1 MGIYDPDFSMS
12 ANMGICSLEDER
24 MKMDNHIL
32 VVEDDAAIREGV
44 RILLEGEGY
53 IVQEA
58 EDGYQCLK
66 KVSDD
71 IDLVILDIMM
81 PGSDGLSICKKL
93 RTISSVPIIIL
104 TAKDSESDHMKG
116 FMYGGDD
123 YLIKPF
129 SPSLLV
135 VRVNALF
142 RRVEMNIPV
151 KADISF
157 GDVCFSWEKH
167 NAIVKEHDIGL
178 TMTEFS
184 LLGCLMEHG
193 GTAIPRNEILDKVW
207 GIDSTEIE
215 TRVVDETAFVVLN
228 GNYALAAGFSVGKD
242 ALAYEKSDS
251 EAAKTYVNVIAVKE
265 GNENSAKIKA
275 LVDVLK
281 SDDVK
286 KYINDTY
293 DGAVLPYEE

>member
-1 MGIYDPDFSMS
+1 
-12 ANMGICSLEDER
+12 
-24 MKMDNHIL
+24 
-32 VVEDDAAIREGV
+32 
-44 RILLEGEGY
+44 
-53 IVQEA
+53 
-58 EDGYQCLK
+58 
-66 KVSDD
+66 
-71 IDLVILDIMM
+71 MM

-215 TRVVDETAFVVLN
+215 TRVVDETVRRVRQKMKT
-228 GNYALAAGFSVGKD
+228 AGSKVRI
-242 ALAYEKSDS
+242 S
-251 EAAKTYVNVIAVKE
+251 AVW
-265 GNENSAKIKA
+265 G
-275 LVDVLK
+275 LWL
-281 SDDVK
+281 
-286 KYINDTY
+286 
-293 DGAVLPYEE
+293 

>member
-1 MGIYDPDFSMS
+1 MLRI
-12 ANMGICSLEDER
+12 GICDDEELITKRLMRILYSLEKNQSE
-24 MKMDNHIL
+24 N
-32 VVEDDAAIREGV
+32 
-44 RILLEGEGY
+44 Y
-53 IVQEA
+53 
-58 EDGYQCLK
+58 
-66 KVSDD
+66 D
-71 IDLVILDIMM
+71 IEVYTDSVKLSEKLSAGKRYDLIFLDIMM

-215 TRVVDETAFVVLN
+215 TRVVDETVRRVRQKMKT
-228 GNYALAAGFSVGKD
+228 AGSKVRI
-242 ALAYEKSDS
+242 S
-251 EAAKTYVNVIAVKE
+251 AVWGYGYKLE
-265 GNENSAKIKA
+265 DCNE
-275 LVDVLK
+275 
-281 SDDVK
+281 
-286 KYINDTY
+286 
-293 DGAVLPYEE
+293 

>member
-1 MGIYDPDFSMS
+1 MAKKIYLAD
-12 ANMGICSLEDER
+12 DEQ
-24 MKMDNHIL
+24 D
-32 VVEDDAAIREGV
+32 IRE
-44 RILLEGEGY
+44 ILTEFLSNAGY
-53 IVQEA
+53 EVTAYKNGDTLFSAFQEKP
-58 EDGYQCLK
+58 C
-66 KVSDD
+66 
-71 IDLVILDIMM
+71 DLVILDIMM

>member
-1 MGIYDPDFSMS
+1 MEENNSS
-12 ANMGICSLEDER
+12 
-24 MKMDNHIL
+24 IL
-32 VVEDDAAIREGV
+32 VVDDNPEIQEIIQV
-44 RILLEGEGY
+44 LLGGEGY
-53 IVQEA
+53 LVETAGNGVKALEMLSQRE
-58 EDGYQCLK
+58 Y
-66 KVSDD
+66 
-71 IDLVILDIMM
+71 DLIILDIMM

-129 SPSLLV
+129 SPSLLA

-215 TRVVDETAFVVLN
+215 TRVVDETVRRVRQKMKT
-228 GNYALAAGFSVGKD
+228 AGSKVRI
-242 ALAYEKSDS
+242 S
-251 EAAKTYVNVIAVKE
+251 AVWGYGYKLE
-265 GNENSAKIKA
+265 DCNE
-275 LVDVLK
+275 
-281 SDDVK
+281 
-286 KYINDTY
+286 
-293 DGAVLPYEE
+293 

>member
-1 MGIYDPDFSMS
+1 MAKKIYLAD
-12 ANMGICSLEDER
+12 DEQ
-24 MKMDNHIL
+24 D
-32 VVEDDAAIREGV
+32 IRE
-44 RILLEGEGY
+44 ILTEFLSNAGY
-53 IVQEA
+53 EVTAYKNGDTLFSAFQEKP
-58 EDGYQCLK
+58 C
-66 KVSDD
+66 
-71 IDLVILDIMM
+71 DLVILDIMM

-193 GTAIPRNEILDKVW
+193 GTESPGMKF
-207 GIDSTEIE
+207 ST
-215 TRVVDETAFVVLN
+215 
-228 GNYALAAGFSVGKD
+228 
-242 ALAYEKSDS
+242 
-251 EAAKTYVNVIAVKE
+251 
-265 GNENSAKIKA
+265 
-275 LVDVLK
+275 
-281 SDDVK
+281 
-286 KYINDTY
+286 KY
-293 DGAVLPYEE
+293 GE

>member
-1 MGIYDPDFSMS
+1 MAKKIYLAD
-12 ANMGICSLEDER
+12 DEQ
-24 MKMDNHIL
+24 D
-32 VVEDDAAIREGV
+32 IRE
-44 RILLEGEGY
+44 ILTEFLSNAGY
-53 IVQEA
+53 EVTAYKNGDTLFSAFQEKP
-58 EDGYQCLK
+58 C
-66 KVSDD
+66 
-71 IDLVILDIMM
+71 DLVILDIMM

-157 GDVCFSWEKH
+157 GDVCF
-167 NAIVKEHDIGL
+167 
-178 TMTEFS
+178 MTEFS

-215 TRVVDETAFVVLN
+215 TRVVDETVRRVRQKMKT
-228 GNYALAAGFSVGKD
+228 AGSKVRI
-242 ALAYEKSDS
+242 S
-251 EAAKTYVNVIAVKE
+251 AVWGYGYKLE
-265 GNENSAKIKA
+265 DCNE
-275 LVDVLK
+275 
-281 SDDVK
+281 
-286 KYINDTY
+286 
-293 DGAVLPYEE
+293 

>member
-1 MGIYDPDFSMS
+1 M
-12 ANMGICSLEDER
+12 
-24 MKMDNHIL
+24 
-32 VVEDDAAIREGV
+32 
-44 RILLEGEGY
+44 
-53 IVQEA
+53 
-58 EDGYQCLK
+58 
-66 KVSDD
+66 
-71 IDLVILDIMM
+71 
-81 PGSDGLSICKKL
+81 
-93 RTISSVPIIIL
+93 

-184 LLGCLMEHG
+184 LLGMSY
-193 GTAIPRNEILDKVW
+193 GTWWKRQYPPEMKIA
-207 GIDSTEIE
+207 ST
-215 TRVVDETAFVVLN
+215 
-228 GNYALAAGFSVGKD
+228 
-242 ALAYEKSDS
+242 
-251 EAAKTYVNVIAVKE
+251 
-265 GNENSAKIKA
+265 
-275 LVDVLK
+275 
-281 SDDVK
+281 
-286 KYINDTY
+286 KY
-293 DGAVLPYEE
+293 GE

>member
-1 MGIYDPDFSMS
+1 MAKKIYLAD
-12 ANMGICSLEDER
+12 DEQ
-24 MKMDNHIL
+24 D
-32 VVEDDAAIREGV
+32 IRE
-44 RILLEGEGY
+44 ILTEFLSNAGY
-53 IVQEA
+53 EVTAYKNGDTLFSAFQEKP
-58 EDGYQCLK
+58 C
-66 KVSDD
+66 
-71 IDLVILDIMM
+71 DLVILDIMM

-265 GNENSAKIKA
+265 GNEDSAKIKA

>member
-1 MGIYDPDFSMS
+1 MAKKIYLAD
-12 ANMGICSLEDER
+12 DEQ
-24 MKMDNHIL
+24 D
-32 VVEDDAAIREGV
+32 IRE
-44 RILLEGEGY
+44 ILTEFLSNAGY
-53 IVQEA
+53 EVTAYKNGDTLFSAFQEKP
-58 EDGYQCLK
+58 C
-66 KVSDD
+66 
-71 IDLVILDIMM
+71 DLVILDIMM

-93 RTISSVPIIIL
+93 RTISSVP
-104 TAKDSESDHMKG
+104 
-116 FMYGGDD
+116 
-123 YLIKPF
+123 LIKPF

-215 TRVVDETAFVVLN
+215 TRVVDETVRRVRQKMKT
-228 GNYALAAGFSVGKD
+228 AGSKVRI
-242 ALAYEKSDS
+242 S
-251 EAAKTYVNVIAVKE
+251 AVWGYGYKLE
-265 GNENSAKIKA
+265 DCNE
-275 LVDVLK
+275 
-281 SDDVK
+281 
-286 KYINDTY
+286 
-293 DGAVLPYEE
+293 

>member
-1 MGIYDPDFSMS
+1 MP
-12 ANMGICSLEDER
+12 
-24 MKMDNHIL
+24 IL
-32 VVEDDAAIREGV
+32 VLSARTEETDKIAALDAGA
-44 RILLEGEGY
+44 
-53 IVQEA
+53 
-58 EDGYQCLK
+58 
-66 KVSDD
+66 
-71 IDLVILDIMM
+71 
-81 PGSDGLSICKKL
+81 
-93 RTISSVPIIIL
+93 
-104 TAKDSESDHMKG
+104 
-116 FMYGGDD
+116 DD

-215 TRVVDETAFVVLN
+215 TRVVDETVRRVRQKMKT
-228 GNYALAAGFSVGKD
+228 AGSKVRI
-242 ALAYEKSDS
+242 S
-251 EAAKTYVNVIAVKE
+251 AVWGYGYKLE
-265 GNENSAKIKA
+265 DCNE
-275 LVDVLK
+275 
-281 SDDVK
+281 
-286 KYINDTY
+286 
-293 DGAVLPYEE
+293 